1 MLAGKSKM
9 ESEVGRGLETRPKN
23 EKISST
29 RLPVAN
35 PQDIITQIVQN
46 IKPRTTTK
54 KLPVPVLRVL
64 TTDKTIMSH
73 DAEDD
78 EATYGNNHRAFLQA
92 LLARQTLTFEQAK
105 PLISSIRT
113 AAAAAAAAAAAS
125 TPTHAPSTNRV
136 HLPSD
141 ITPEDFLLN
150 YIHPLNSLL
159 SPFDLEI
166 RRTFHQLT
174 REEIFAL
181 VNTTSDAMT
190 QMATMHSPD
199 EIAYVKRLLD
209 AMFEANNTVE
219 KEVMAVHAVQ
229 ARGLARVSG
238 GGGHGDDGGKSGRD
252 YHNDN
257 GDTQFSWNHQNN
269 SSSSNNSSLTQ
280 SQAEKVLE
288 AMELEGWFE
297 KSTVVMGGGG
307 SSSSRNE
314 RRKVIWYTLTP
325 RALMELQQWLV
336 DTYNHEEEE
345 EEAEENEETHQ
356 KIKFCKACRQIV
368 TMGQRCPKMT
378 CNVRLHHDCVGK
390 MFRAQRD
397 HETCPTCKT
406 DWQDAPLVGIEAVKE
421 PAAAAA
427 AGGRRKSR
435 NGTTAARNGGRRRSA
450 ASTVNGYDE
459 EEEGEGEEEGDGE
472 VDGELP

>member
-1 MLAGKSKM
+1 M

-54 KLPVPVLRVL
+54 KLPLPVLRVL

-141 ITPEDFLLN
+141 ITAEDFLLN

-209 AMFEANNTVE
+209 AMFEGNNSVE

-229 ARGLARVSG
+229 ARALARVSG
-238 GGGHGDDGGKSGRD
+238 GGGHGDDGGRSGRD

-297 KSTVVMGGGG
+297 KSAVVMGGGS

-336 DTYNHEEEE
+336 DTYNHEEEAE
-345 EEAEENEETHQ
+345 ENENEAEENEEMHQ

-406 DWQDAPLVGIEAVKE
+406 EWQDAPLVGIEAVKE
-421 PAAAAA
+421 PAAAA
-427 AGGRRKSR
+427 GRRKSR
-435 NGTTAARNGGRRRSA
+435 NGTTAAKNGERRRSA

>member
-1 MLAGKSKM
+1 
-9 ESEVGRGLETRPKN
+9 
-23 EKISST
+23 
-29 RLPVAN
+29 
-35 PQDIITQIVQN
+35 
-46 IKPRTTTK
+46 
-54 KLPVPVLRVL
+54 
-64 TTDKTIMSH
+64 MSH

-113 AAAAAAAAAAAS
+113 AAAASAAAAAAS
-125 TPTHAPSTNRV
+125 TSNHATSTNRV

-166 RRTFHQLT
+166 RRSFHQLT

-190 QMATMHSPD
+190 QMATAHSPD

-209 AMFEANNTVE
+209 AMFEGNNTVE

-238 GGGHGDDGGKSGRD
+238 GGHGDDGGRSGRD

-297 KSTVVMGGGG
+297 KSTVVMGGRS

-397 HETCPTCKT
+397 NETCPTCKT
-406 DWQDAPLVGIEAVKE
+406 EWQDAPLVGIEAVKE
-421 PAAAAA
+421 PVAAA
-427 AGGRRKSR
+427 GRRKSR

>member
-1 MLAGKSKM
+1 M

-23 EKISST
+23 EKFSST

-35 PQDIITQIVQN
+35 AQDIITQIVQN

-54 KLPVPVLRVL
+54 SYLSLYLFRVL
-64 TTDKTIMSH
+64 TADKLIMSH

-113 AAAAAAAAAAAS
+113 AAAAAAAAS
-125 TPTHAPSTNRV
+125 TPTHAPSSTSTTNRV

-141 ITPEDFLLN
+141 ITPEDFLLI
-150 YIHPLNSLL
+150 YIDPLNSLL

-190 QMATMHSPD
+190 QMATAHSPD

-209 AMFEANNTVE
+209 AMFEGNNTVE
-219 KEVMAVHAVQ
+219 KEIMAVHAVQ
-229 ARGLARVSG
+229 ARALARVS
-238 GGGHGDDGGKSGRD
+238 GGGHGDDGGRSGRD

-297 KSTVVMGGGG
+297 KSTVVMGGGS

-345 EEAEENEETHQ
+345 ENENEAEENEETHQ

-397 HETCPTCKT
+397 NETCPTCKT
-406 DWQDAPLVGIEAVKE
+406 EWQDAPLVGIEAVKE
-421 PAAAAA
+421 PVAAA
-427 AGGRRKSR
+427 GRRKSR

-450 ASTVNGYDE
+450 ASTVNGNDE

>member
-1 MLAGKSKM
+1 
-9 ESEVGRGLETRPKN
+9 
-23 EKISST
+23 
-29 RLPVAN
+29 
-35 PQDIITQIVQN
+35 
-46 IKPRTTTK
+46 
-54 KLPVPVLRVL
+54 
-64 TTDKTIMSH
+64 
-73 DAEDD
+73 
-78 EATYGNNHRAFLQA
+78 
-92 LLARQTLTFEQAK
+92 
-105 PLISSIRT
+105 
-113 AAAAAAAAAAAS
+113 
-125 TPTHAPSTNRV
+125 
-136 HLPSD
+136 
-141 ITPEDFLLN
+141 
-150 YIHPLNSLL
+150 
-159 SPFDLEI
+159 
-166 RRTFHQLT
+166 
-174 REEIFAL
+174 
-181 VNTTSDAMT
+181 MT

-209 AMFEANNTVE
+209 AMFEGNNSVE

-229 ARGLARVSG
+229 ARALARVSGGG
-238 GGGHGDDGGKSGRD
+238 GGGHGDDGGRSGRD

-257 GDTQFSWNHQNN
+257 GDTQFSWNQHNN

-297 KSTVVMGGGG
+297 KSTVVMGGG
-307 SSSSRNE
+307 SSRNE

-336 DTYNHEEEE
+336 DTYNHEEEAE
-345 EEAEENEETHQ
+345 ENENEAEENEETHQ

-406 DWQDAPLVGIEAVKE
+406 EWQDAPLVGIEAVKE
-421 PAAAAA
+421 PVAAAAA
-427 AGGRRKSR
+427 GRRKSR

>member
-1 MLAGKSKM
+1 
-9 ESEVGRGLETRPKN
+9 
-23 EKISST
+23 
-29 RLPVAN
+29 
-35 PQDIITQIVQN
+35 
-46 IKPRTTTK
+46 
-54 KLPVPVLRVL
+54 
-64 TTDKTIMSH
+64 MSH

-125 TPTHAPSTNRV
+125 TPNQAPSTSTTNRV

-209 AMFEANNTVE
+209 AMFEGNNSVE

-229 ARGLARVSG
+229 ARALARVS
-238 GGGHGDDGGKSGRD
+238 GGGHGDDGGRSGRD

-280 SQAEKVLE
+280 SQAEKVLD

-297 KSTVVMGGGG
+297 KSTVVMGGGS
-307 SSSSRNE
+307 SSSSRSE

-336 DTYNHEEEE
+336 DTYNHEEEGE
-345 EEAEENEETHQ
+345 ENENEAEENEETHQ

-397 HETCPTCKT
+397 NETCPTCKT
-406 DWQDAPLVGIEAVKE
+406 EWQDAPLVGIEAVKE
-421 PAAAAA
+421 PAAAA
-427 AGGRRKSR
+427 GRRKSR

-459 EEEGEGEEEGDGE
+459 EEGEGEGEGEEEEEGDGE

>member
-1 MLAGKSKM
+1 
-9 ESEVGRGLETRPKN
+9 
-23 EKISST
+23 
-29 RLPVAN
+29 
-35 PQDIITQIVQN
+35 
-46 IKPRTTTK
+46 
-54 KLPVPVLRVL
+54 
-64 TTDKTIMSH
+64 MSH

-113 AAAAAAAAAAAS
+113 AAAAAAAASAS
-125 TPTHAPSTNRV
+125 TPTHAPSTSTTNRV

-159 SPFDLEI
+159 SLFDLEI
-166 RRTFHQLT
+166 RRSFHQLT

-190 QMATMHSPD
+190 QMATAHSPD

-209 AMFEANNTVE
+209 AMFEGNNTVE
-219 KEVMAVHAVQ
+219 KEIMAVHAVQ
-229 ARGLARVSG
+229 ARALARV
-238 GGGHGDDGGKSGRD
+238 
-252 YHNDN
+252 N
-257 GDTQFSWNHQNN
+257 TQFSWNHQNN

-297 KSTVVMGGGG
+297 KSTVVMGGG
-307 SSSSRNE
+307 SSSRNE

-345 EEAEENEETHQ
+345 EENENEAEENEETHQ

-406 DWQDAPLVGIEAVKE
+406 EWQDAPLVGIEAVKE
-421 PAAAAA
+421 PVAAAAA
-427 AGGRRKSR
+427 GRRKSR
-435 NGTTAARNGGRRRSA
+435 NGTAAARNGGRRRSA

>member
-1 MLAGKSKM
+1 
-9 ESEVGRGLETRPKN
+9 
-23 EKISST
+23 
-29 RLPVAN
+29 
-35 PQDIITQIVQN
+35 
-46 IKPRTTTK
+46 
-54 KLPVPVLRVL
+54 
-64 TTDKTIMSH
+64 MSH

-113 AAAAAAAAAAAS
+113 AAAAAAAAAAS

-209 AMFEANNTVE
+209 AMFEGNNSVE

-229 ARGLARVSG
+229 ARALARVSG
-238 GGGHGDDGGKSGRD
+238 GGGHGDDGGRSGRD

-297 KSTVVMGGGG
+297 KSTVVMGGG

-345 EEAEENEETHQ
+345 EANENEAEENEETHQ

-397 HETCPTCKT
+397 NETCPTCKT

-421 PAAAAA
+421 PVAAA
-427 AGGRRKSR
+427 GRRKSR

>member
-1 MLAGKSKM
+1 
-9 ESEVGRGLETRPKN
+9 
-23 EKISST
+23 
-29 RLPVAN
+29 
-35 PQDIITQIVQN
+35 
-46 IKPRTTTK
+46 
-54 KLPVPVLRVL
+54 
-64 TTDKTIMSH
+64 MSH

-113 AAAAAAAAAAAS
+113 AAAAAAAAAAS

-209 AMFEANNTVE
+209 AMFEGNNTVE
-219 KEVMAVHAVQ
+219 KEIMAVHAVQ
-229 ARGLARVSG
+229 ARALARVTG
-238 GGGHGDDGGKSGRD
+238 GGGHGDDGGRSGRD
-252 YHNDN
+252 HHNDN
-257 GDTQFSWNHQNN
+257 GDTQFSWNHQNH

-297 KSTVVMGGGG
+297 KSTVVMGGGS

-345 EEAEENEETHQ
+345 EENEAEENEETHQ

-397 HETCPTCKT
+397 NETCPTCKT
-406 DWQDAPLVGIEAVKE
+406 EWQDAPLVGIEAVKE
-421 PAAAAA
+421 PAAAA
-427 AGGRRKSR
+427 GRRNSR
-435 NGTTAARNGGRRRSA
+435 NGTTAGRNGGGRRSA

>member
-1 MLAGKSKM
+1 
-9 ESEVGRGLETRPKN
+9 
-23 EKISST
+23 
-29 RLPVAN
+29 
-35 PQDIITQIVQN
+35 
-46 IKPRTTTK
+46 
-54 KLPVPVLRVL
+54 
-64 TTDKTIMSH
+64 MSH

-190 QMATMHSPD
+190 QMATAHSPD

-209 AMFEANNTVE
+209 AMFEGNNTVE

-229 ARGLARVSG
+229 ARALARVSG
-238 GGGHGDDGGKSGRD
+238 GGGHGDDGERRGRD

-297 KSTVVMGGGG
+297 KSTVVMGGGS

-427 AGGRRKSR
+427 GRRKSR
-435 NGTTAARNGGRRRSA
+435 NGTAAARNGGRRRSA

>member
-1 MLAGKSKM
+1 MLARKSKM

-23 EKISST
+23 EKFSST

-46 IKPRTTTK
+46 IEPRTTTK

-209 AMFEANNTVE
+209 AMFEGNNSVE

-229 ARGLARVSG
+229 ARALARVS
-238 GGGHGDDGGKSGRD
+238 GGGHGDDGGRSGRD

-269 SSSSNNSSLTQ
+269 SSGSNNSSLTQ
-280 SQAEKVLE
+280 SQAEKVLD

-297 KSTVVMGGGG
+297 KSTVVMGGGS

-345 EEAEENEETHQ
+345 ENENEAEENEETHQ

-368 TMGQRCPKMT
+368 TMGQRCPKMS

-397 HETCPTCKT
+397 NETCPTCKT
-406 DWQDAPLVGIEAVKE
+406 EWQDAPLVGIEAVKE
-421 PAAAAA
+421 PAAAA
-427 AGGRRKSR
+427 GRRKSR
-435 NGTTAARNGGRRRSA
+435 NGTAAARNGGRRRSA

>member
-1 MLAGKSKM
+1 
-9 ESEVGRGLETRPKN
+9 
-23 EKISST
+23 
-29 RLPVAN
+29 
-35 PQDIITQIVQN
+35 
-46 IKPRTTTK
+46 
-54 KLPVPVLRVL
+54 
-64 TTDKTIMSH
+64 MSH

-113 AAAAAAAAAAAS
+113 AAAAAAAAAAS

-190 QMATMHSPD
+190 QMATAHSPD

-229 ARGLARVSG
+229 ARALARVSG
-238 GGGHGDDGGKSGRD
+238 GGGHGDDGGRSGRD

-280 SQAEKVLE
+280 SQAEKVLD

-297 KSTVVMGGGG
+297 KSTVVMGGGS

-345 EEAEENEETHQ
+345 ENENEAEENEETHQ

-406 DWQDAPLVGIEAVKE
+406 EWQDAPLVGIEAVKE
-421 PAAAAA
+421 PAAA
-427 AGGRRKSR
+427 GRRKSR